1 MSLNNFHTKFWLLL
15 GFVTFISFFVRCQ
28 KIEIRPHSKIQ
39 DGSFI
44 IELIVADSL
53 IETTQTY
60 AGQNRYFYS
69 ISRSE
74 FDSIKRKLVEQ
85 EIPEPRMKEIYGSA
99 SDVFI
104 LIFIM
109 EGDKVSEY
117 YLESPQSFEDFFS
130 ASAKCIQNEALKKQV
145 LALREFAAHLRE

>member
-1 MSLNNFHTKFWLLL
+1 MSLNNFHTKFCLLL
-15 GFVTFISFFVRCQ
+15 VSVTFMGFSANSQ

-39 DGSFI
+39 DRSFM
-44 IELIVADSL
+44 IELIVGDSL

-85 EIPEPRMKEIYGSA
+85 EIPEPSMKEIYGSA

-104 LIFIM
+104 LVFIM

-145 LALREFAAHLRE
+145 LALREFAAHLRD

>member
-1 MSLNNFHTKFWLLL
+1 MSLNNFHIKFWLLL
-15 GFVTFISFFVRCQ
+15 GFVTFISFSAHSQ
-28 KIEIRPHSKIQ
+28 KIEIRPHSKVQ
-39 DGSFI
+39 DKSFT

-85 EIPEPRMKEIYGSA
+85 EIPEPSIQEIYGSA
-99 SDVFI
+99 SDVFV

-117 YLESPQSFEDFFS
+117 YLESPQSFEIFFS
-130 ASAKCIQNEALKKQV
+130 ASAKCIHNEALKKQV
-145 LALREFAAHLRE
+145 LALREFAAHLWE